1 MEENTQGNPEVAD
14 QQTAD
19 NAIFG
24 SSENFFG
31 ELEQQVNGGVADE
44 TFIPTEE
51 TQQATGPDESAT
63 QQVPEGSANTV
74 DWDSEDNPYKKRY
87 SDSSRE
93 AQRLNE
99 DIKDLKPFVPVL
111 EAMKND
117 SGLVDHVRSY
127 LVNGGQPTKT
137 VAEQLNLKED
147 FVFDGNEAVTDPES
161 DSAKVFNAQVD
172 TVVNNRVGQILTQ
185 EKQKAAQIQQKAMLA
200 RQEQEFRAKHKMSD
214 EEYKKMVD
222 TAKNHTLTLE
232 DIHYLVNRDKVQGNV
247 AKSTKDDMVKQ
258 MKNVRNM
265 PTSASGANSQGN
277 NEKNPDD
284 SLFDALLDTDSGVD
298 NLFG

>member
-1 MEENTQGNPEVAD
+1 
-14 QQTAD
+14 
-19 NAIFG
+19 
-24 SSENFFG
+24 
-31 ELEQQVNGGVADE
+31 
-44 TFIPTEE
+44 
-51 TQQATGPDESAT
+51 
-63 QQVPEGSANTV
+63 
-74 DWDSEDNPYKKRY
+74 
-87 SDSSRE
+87 
-93 AQRLNE
+93 
-99 DIKDLKPFVPVL
+99 
-111 EAMKND
+111 
-117 SGLVDHVRSY
+117 
-127 LVNGGQPTKT
+127 
-137 VAEQLNLKED
+137 
-147 FVFDGNEAVTDPES
+147 
-161 DSAKVFNAQVD
+161 
-172 TVVNNRVGQILTQ
+172 LTQ

-200 RQEQEFRAKHKMSD
+200 RQEQDFRSKHKMSD

-284 SLFDALLDTDSGVD
+284 SLFDTLLDTDSGVD